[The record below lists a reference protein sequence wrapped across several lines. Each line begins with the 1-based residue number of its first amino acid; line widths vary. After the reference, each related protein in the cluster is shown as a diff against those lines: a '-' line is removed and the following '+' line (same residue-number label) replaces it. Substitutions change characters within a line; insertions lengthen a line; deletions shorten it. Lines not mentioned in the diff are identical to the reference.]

1 MHEPK
6 KTTKPNA
13 PHAQPDAQPDAG
25 RKPRP
30 GVEGEGSYE
39 AARRYDEGVQK
50 TVQSGKVPDLAKK
63 ARKAIE
69 GPDKAEL
76 IEAEEEGKKPL
87 LPG

>member
-1 MHEPK
+1 MHESK
-6 KTTKPNA
+6 KPNKPNNSNA
-13 PHAQPDAQPDAG
+13 KPDAQPP
-25 RKPRP
+25 KPNA

-63 ARKAIE
+63 ARRAID

-76 IEAEEEGKKPL
+76 IEAEEEGKKPV